1 MLPKPEVI
9 AALSALAHPVRLDVF
24 RALVEA
30 GHAGATPTVL
40 GQVVQPQLKQ
50 STLATHLKELTIAG
64 LVVGERDGRAAIYRA
79 AYDRMDGV
87 IGFLTQNC
95 CKGLPVRE
103 TAEASACGC

>member
-1 MLPKPEVI
+1 MLSKPEVI
-9 AALSALAHPVRLDVF
+9 HALGALAHPVRLDVF

-40 GQVVQPQLKQ
+40 GQVIQPPLKQ
-50 STLATHLKELTIAG
+50 STLATHLKELAIAG
-64 LVVGERDGRAAIYRA
+64 LVVGEREGRAAVYRA

-95 CKGLPVRE
+95 CKGLSVRE
-103 TAEASACGC
+103 TAEAGSCDC